1 MNTRSLENNKI
12 NALYYVRFHLPMIRV
27 HMINIESFASVVESS
42 PYIYVAKQ
50 VRIVR
55 GMSESNDGWRT
66 NGIGRWSGQPCRAT
80 ARASRATRRTQ
91 QRLYRWVLPTGD
103 MLHNVIF
110 PLFIPDDTAL
120 QEPDLTNCIRCT
132 RSFDSNNPNININRS
147 DDVRPSQGTS
157 IFGTV
162 DQHLEERMPVKWMQV

>member
-55 GMSESNDGWRT
+55 GMSESNDGGRI
-66 NGIGRWSGQPCRAT
+66 NGIG
-80 ARASRATRRTQ
+80 
-91 QRLYRWVLPTGD
+91 
-103 MLHNVIF
+103 
-110 PLFIPDDTAL
+110 
-120 QEPDLTNCIRCT
+120 
-132 RSFDSNNPNININRS
+132 
-147 DDVRPSQGTS
+147 
-157 IFGTV
+157 
-162 DQHLEERMPVKWMQV
+162 K